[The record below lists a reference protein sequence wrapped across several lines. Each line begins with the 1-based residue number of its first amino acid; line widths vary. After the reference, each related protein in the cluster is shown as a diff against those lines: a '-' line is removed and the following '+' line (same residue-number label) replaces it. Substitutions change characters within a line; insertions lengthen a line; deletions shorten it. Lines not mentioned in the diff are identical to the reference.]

1 MNVSIQEIGMNLKD
15 IFVFVPT
22 VFCVGSKNICM
33 YIYIYIYIYIYM
45 YIYYWETGGAIG
57 E

>member
-22 VFCVGSKNICM
+22 VFCVGSKHICM
-33 YIYIYIYIYIYM
+33 YIYM
-45 YIYYWETGGAIG
+45 YIYTCQVDLPG
-57 E
+57 

>member
-22 VFCVGSKNICM
+22 VFCVGSKHVCMYVYIYIYVYICICVCM
-33 YIYIYIYIYIYM
+33 YIYIYIHM
-45 YIYYWETGGAIG
+45 
-57 E
+57 